1 LSLAANNPLSCP
13 VPAELLVLVHAPLLV
28 LGIRFSGFGGG
39 MGLLLRVLL
48 LVATCCSVILKNI
61 CTMFSLGNGNQIK
74 IKLKTDLYNLKTN
87 K

>member
-1 LSLAANNPLSCP
+1 
-13 VPAELLVLVHAPLLV
+13 
-28 LGIRFSGFGGG
+28 